1 MAFPSTKTKTTA
13 AATSSDTAPD
23 LKYFRERYPLTVA
36 NFGPL
41 GEREAHLR
49 RIWQTEMRWQQTLE
63 QQQQRR
69 APREAVVRAA
79 PPSGLAIEGEFE
91 IIYAGGTLGLL
102 HAAVLAARFKR
113 RVMVFDTE
121 VIGRDQSA
129 GNSSNSSRRAWNIS
143 GEELGEFE
151 RAGLFTKEEI
161 EAAIVN
167 RYRSAFVKFHDAAS
181 RVKTPPLWMEN
192 VLDVAVDADKLL
204 ALAAAKIRAHASA
217 GCALVEQMRFV
228 RAYVEA
234 DRVVVELEE
243 AREVNGGSV
252 NSNGGGRRRLFA
264 ARLFVDAE
272 GMHSPVA
279 RQFNE
284 GRALTH
290 VAPSVGT
297 VARGFARGEGADRVD
312 FNVGEILVSTEDAR
326 DHRQLIWEGFAG
338 ARARDEYATRL
349 FFYDAVDSPADK
361 SLLALFER
369 YFEGLPR
376 YKRAGAQWR
385 VERPLYGYAPG
396 VHPRGWK
403 ARAQTAEDR
412 VMLVGAAAGVSS
424 PLSFSGF
431 GSCVRH
437 LRRLTHLTDL
447 ALAADLL
454 DARALSEINA
464 PPPRVAQM
472 SGFAEFLRPA
482 PQSEPANVN
491 ETLNAVM
498 AALHDLDVRVRREL
512 FQDRMSF
519 SALKSLLGRTAKLY
533 PRIFQRVREHLGAR
547 GTFWWLAGI
556 AEAAFSERRALAAGG
571 DAPNGEQ
578 APAAEF
584 ARYVALYQK
593 EHGANNSGASN
604 SDANESGA
612 VKSGADECDPNN
624 SV

>member
-1 MAFPSTKTKTTA
+1 MAPASTKTPTTA
-13 AATSSDTAPD
+13 ATSANAPD
-23 LKYFRERYPLTVA
+23 LKYFRDRYPLTVA
-36 NFGPL
+36 NFGAL

-49 RIWQTEMRWQQTLE
+49 RIWQTEMRWQETLE
-63 QQQQRR
+63 QQGRG
-69 APREAVVRAA
+69 AAREAVVHGA
-79 PPSGLAIEGEFE
+79 PPTGLSVEGEFE

-113 RVMVFDTE
+113 RVLIFDAGT
-121 VIGRDQSA
+121 VGRA
-129 GNSSNSSRRAWNIS
+129 GGSGDGKRAWNIS

-204 ALAAAKIRAHASA
+204 ALAAAKIRARQSE
-217 GCALVEQMRFV
+217 GCALVEGMRFV

-234 DRVVVELEE
+234 DRVSVELEE
-243 AREVNGGSV
+243 VRDDGSR
-252 NSNGGGRRRLFA
+252 SSSSSSRRRHLFA

-272 GMHSPVA
+272 GVHSPVA

-369 YFEGLPR
+369 YFEELPR

-396 VHPRGWK
+396 ASPRGWK
-403 ARAQTAEDR
+403 ARGAKTAEDR
-412 VMLVGAAAGVSS
+412 VMLVGDAAQGASS

-464 PPPRVAQM
+464 PAPRVAQM

-482 PQSEPANVN
+482 PQGEPANVN

-498 AALHDLDVRVRREL
+498 AALHGLDVRVRREL

-519 SALKSLLGRTAKLY
+519 SALKSLLSRTAKLY
-533 PRIFQRVREHLGAR
+533 PRIFQRRVREHLGAR
-547 GTFWWLAGI
+547 GTFWWLASI
-556 AEAAFSERRALAAGG
+556 AEAAFSERRARAAAAVAAGDDKTPG
-571 DAPNGEQ
+571 ADEQ
-578 APAAEF
+578 APAPAEEF
-584 ARYVALYQK
+584 ALYVAFYKKDQ
-593 EHGANNSGASN
+593 GSGAS
-604 SDANESGA
+604 D
-612 VKSGADECDPNN
+612 
-624 SV
+624 

>member
-1 MAFPSTKTKTTA
+1 
-13 AATSSDTAPD
+13 
-23 LKYFRERYPLTVA
+23 
-36 NFGPL
+36 
-41 GEREAHLR
+41 
-49 RIWQTEMRWQQTLE
+49 
-63 QQQQRR
+63 
-69 APREAVVRAA
+69 
-79 PPSGLAIEGEFE
+79 
-91 IIYAGGTLGLL
+91 
-102 HAAVLAARFKR
+102 
-113 RVMVFDTE
+113 
-121 VIGRDQSA
+121 
-129 GNSSNSSRRAWNIS
+129 
-143 GEELGEFE
+143 
-151 RAGLFTKEEI
+151 
-161 EAAIVN
+161 
-167 RYRSAFVKFHDAAS
+167 
-181 RVKTPPLWMEN
+181 MEN

-204 ALAAAKIRAHASA
+204 ALAAAKIRDRRDE
-217 GCALVEQMRFV
+217 GCALLEGMRFV

-234 DRVVVELEE
+234 DRVSVEMED
-243 AREVNGGSV
+243 ARSGQSNSV
-252 NSNGGGRRRLFA
+252 RGQRRRHLFA
-264 ARLFVDAE
+264 ARLFVDAG

-369 YFEGLPR
+369 YFEELPR

-385 VERPLYGYAPG
+385 VERPLFGYAPG

-403 ARAQTAEDR
+403 ARGQTATDR
-412 VMLVGAAAGVSS
+412 VMLVGEATGASS
-424 PLSFSGF
+424 PLTFSGF

-464 PPPRVAQM
+464 PAPRVAQM

-482 PQSEPANVN
+482 PQSQPANVN

-519 SALKSLLGRTAKLY
+519 SALKSLLSRTAKLY
-533 PRIFQRVREHLGAR
+533 PRIFQRRVREHLGAR
-547 GTFWWLAGI
+547 GTFWWLASI
-556 AEAAFSERRALAAGG
+556 AEAAFSERRARGEAAALGDETDTGG
-571 DAPNGEQ
+571 RVQ
-578 APAAEF
+578 APAEEF
-584 ARYVALYQK
+584 ARYVAHYKKAQ
-593 EHGANNSGASN
+593 E
-604 SDANESGA
+604 DAG
-612 VKSGADECDPNN
+612 GLD
-624 SV
+624 

>member
-1 MAFPSTKTKTTA
+1 MASASTKTPTA
-13 AATSSDTAPD
+13 ATTPSASAPD

-49 RIWQTEMRWQQTLE
+49 RIWQTEMRWQETLE
-63 QQQQRR
+63 QQQLGR
-69 APREAVVRAA
+69 AAREAVVQGA
-79 PPSGLAIEGEFE
+79 PPPGLNVEGEFE

-113 RVMVFDTE
+113 RVLVFDSGA
-121 VIGRDQSA
+121 IGGGDR
-129 GNSSNSSRRAWNIS
+129 SSGGSRRVWNIS
-143 GEELGEFE
+143 GEELVEFE

-181 RVKTPPLWMEN
+181 RLKTPPLWMEN

-204 ALAAAKIRAHASA
+204 ALAAAKIRALNST
-217 GCALVEQMRFV
+217 GCALVEQVRFV

-234 DRVVVELEE
+234 DRVSVELED
-243 AREVNGGSV
+243 AREGGSGSS
-252 NSNGGGRRRLFA
+252 SNGSGRERRLFA

-297 VARGFARGEGADRVD
+297 VARGFARGEGANRVD

-349 FFYDAVDSPADK
+349 FFYDTVDSPADK

-369 YFEGLPR
+369 YFEELPR

-385 VERPLYGYAPG
+385 VERPLYGYAPSS

-412 VMLVGAAAGVSS
+412 VMLVGDAAGAAS

-431 GSCVRH
+431 GACVRR

-464 PPPRVAQM
+464 PAPRVAQM

-556 AEAAFSERRALAAGG
+556 AEAAFSERLAARGEAATAATGG
-571 DAPNGEQ
+571 ETGTGESVR
-578 APAAEF
+578 APAEEF
-584 ARYVALYQK
+584 ARYLARYKKAQ
-593 EHGANNSGASN
+593 EGGGGF
-604 SDANESGA
+604 D
-612 VKSGADECDPNN
+612 
-624 SV
+624 

>member
-1 MAFPSTKTKTTA
+1 MASPSTKTTTTA
-13 AATSSDTAPD
+13 ATTASATNAPD
-23 LKYFRERYPLTVA
+23 LKYFRDRYPLTVA
-36 NFGPL
+36 NFGAL

-49 RIWQTEMRWQQTLE
+49 RIWQTEMRWQETLE
-63 QQQQRR
+63 QQQNS
-69 APREAVVRAA
+69 AAREAVVHGP

-113 RVMVFDTE
+113 RVLVFDAG
-121 VIGRDQSA
+121 VIGRTGGD
-129 GNSSNSSRRAWNIS
+129 SSSSSGRRAWNIS

-167 RYRSAFVKFHDAAS
+167 RYRAAFVKFHDAAS

-192 VLDVAVDADKLL
+192 VLDVSVDADKLL
-204 ALAAAKIRAHASA
+204 ALAAAKIRAHDSS
-217 GCALVEQMRFV
+217 GCALLDGMRFV

-234 DRVVVELEE
+234 DRVSVELEE
-243 AREVNGGSV
+243 ARDGGGV
-252 NSNGGGRRRLFA
+252 SNIAGRGRRRLFA

-376 YKRAGAQWR
+376 YKRAGTQWR
-385 VERPLYGYAPG
+385 VERPLYGYAPAA
-396 VHPRGWK
+396 HPRGWK

-412 VMLVGAAAGVSS
+412 VMLVG
-424 PLSFSGF
+424 
-431 GSCVRH
+431 
-437 LRRLTHLTDL
+437 
-447 ALAADLL
+447 
-454 DARALSEINA
+454 
-464 PPPRVAQM
+464 
-472 SGFAEFLRPA
+472 
-482 PQSEPANVN
+482 
-491 ETLNAVM
+491 
-498 AALHDLDVRVRREL
+498 
-512 FQDRMSF
+512 
-519 SALKSLLGRTAKLY
+519 
-533 PRIFQRVREHLGAR
+533 
-547 GTFWWLAGI
+547 
-556 AEAAFSERRALAAGG
+556 EA
-571 DAPNGEQ
+571 
-578 APAAEF
+578 
-584 ARYVALYQK
+584 
-593 EHGANNSGASN
+593 
-604 SDANESGA
+604 
-612 VKSGADECDPNN
+612 
-624 SV
+624 

>member
-1 MAFPSTKTKTTA
+1 MASAPTKTTTTPAA
-13 AATSSDTAPD
+13 AATSARAPD

-36 NFGPL
+36 NFGAL

-49 RIWQTEMRWQQTLE
+49 RIWQTEVRWQETLE
-63 QQQQRR
+63 QQARES
-69 APREAVVRAA
+69 APREAVVHGA
-79 PPSGLAIEGEFE
+79 PPSGLAVEGEFE

-113 RVMVFDTE
+113 RVLVFDAGT
-121 VIGRDQSA
+121 IGRDGGDSSGSSG
-129 GNSSNSSRRAWNIS
+129 GNRTWNIS
-143 GEELGEFE
+143 SEELGEFE

-161 EAAIVN
+161 EAAVVN

-181 RVKTPPLWMEN
+181 RVKAPPLWMEN

-204 ALAAAKIRAHASA
+204 ALAAAKIRARREE
-217 GCALVEQMRFV
+217 GCALLEGMRFV

-234 DRVVVELEE
+234 DRVTVELEE
-243 AREVNGGSV
+243 ARDGGGGSHG
-252 NSNGGGRRRLFA
+252 NHPGGRVGRRHLFA
-264 ARLFVDAE
+264 ARLFVDAQ
-272 GMHSPVA
+272 GLHSPVA
-279 RQFNE
+279 RQFNG

-297 VARGFARGEGADRVD
+297 VARGFARGEGANRVD

-326 DHRQLIWEGFAG
+326 DHRQLIWEGFAR

-369 YFEGLPR
+369 YFEELPR

-396 VHPRGWK
+396 ATTRGWK

-412 VMLVGAAAGVSS
+412 VMLVGDAAQGATS

-454 DARALSEINA
+454 DAHALSEINA
-464 PPPRVAQM
+464 PAPRVAQM

-482 PQSEPANVN
+482 PQGEPANVN

-519 SALKSLLGRTAKLY
+519 SALKSLLSRTAKLY
-533 PRIFQRVREHLGAR
+533 PRIFQRRVREHLGVR
-547 GTFWWLAGI
+547 GTLWWLAGI
-556 AEAAFSERRALAAGG
+556 AEAAFSERRARGEVGAAGG
-571 DAPNGEQ
+571 EADTGGSAQ
-578 APAAEF
+578 TPAEEF
-584 ARYVALYQK
+584 ARYLARYKKAQK
-593 EHGANNSGASN
+593 
-604 SDANESGA
+604 DAG
-612 VKSGADECDPNN
+612 GLD
-624 SV
+624 